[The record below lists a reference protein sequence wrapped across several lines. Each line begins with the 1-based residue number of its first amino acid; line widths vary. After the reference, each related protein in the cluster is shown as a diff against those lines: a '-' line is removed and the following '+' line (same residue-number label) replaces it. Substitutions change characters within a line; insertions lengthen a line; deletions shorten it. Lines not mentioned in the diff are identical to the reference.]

1 MDSVWI
7 LLIFVAIG
15 VVAVGVLWTIDRSR
29 NRRKP
34 ARSRPRKPR
43 RGGAPRDDRPRPFQ
57 VPEGF
62 RLLRNLETQSGHIDG
77 VVVGPTGVYVL
88 VFNDTPGRVSSRNNT
103 LYING
108 KPQPNGVK
116 GVKDRAQWVRKQLAQ
131 AGVQVQP
138 VPVLL
143 FRRAFVEA
151 RRPVMGVWV
160 VSSSYL
166 ERFVQKEREPLQA
179 SEIQRIY
186 EVLKGL
192 AQGVDNPGG
201 KA

>member
-1 MDSVWI
+1 MDALWI
-7 LLIFVAIG
+7 LLIFVALG
-15 VVAVGVLWTIDRSR
+15 VVAVGVLWAIDRSR
-29 NRRKP
+29 SRKKTGKGRR
-34 ARSRPRKPR
+34 RSR
-43 RGGAPRDDRPRPFQ
+43 RGGREDRPRSFQ

-62 RLLRNLETQSGHIDG
+62 RVLRNLSTQAGRIDG

-88 VFNDTPGRVSSRNNT
+88 DFNDAPGRVNSRNNT

-108 KPQPNGVK
+108 KPQNDGVK
-116 GVKDRAQWVRKQLAQ
+116 TVKDQVAWLRKHLAQ
-131 AGVQVQP
+131 AGIQVQP
-138 VPVLL
+138 IPVLL

-166 ERFVQKEREPLQA
+166 ERFVQKEREPLDA

-186 EVLKGL
+186 EVLQGL
-192 AQGVDNPGG
+192 EQGLDNPGG
-201 KA
+201 RA

>member
-1 MDSVWI
+1 MDNVWI
-7 LLIFVAIG
+7 LLIFVVIG

-29 NRRKP
+29 NRRK
-34 ARSRPRKPR
+34 AVRGRTRRPR

-62 RLLRNLETQSGHIDG
+62 RLLRNLETQSGRIDG

-108 KPQPNGVK
+108 KPQANGVK
-116 GVKDRAQWVRKQLAQ
+116 GVKDRAQWVRKHLAQ

-186 EVLKGL
+186 EVLKDL